1 MALRTLGS
9 YIRKG
14 INVGIGTDTYP
25 HNMLE
30 ELRMAAY
37 AARIAGESVDDV
49 TTSEVFHAAT
59 VGGARALLRDDIG
72 RLAPGCRADI
82 VLVDLKQRSMMPVRE
97 PLRSLI
103 YCGAERAVRDVF
115 VDGEQVVVEGHLA
128 HIDLDSAL
136 AEVEA
141 IQGARDP
148 RTSKIGIGRAGTF
161 MPWHPWPYRSMTEST
176 ARAGGRRFDGLA
188 GIVQIARRSS
198 VF

>member
-14 INVGIGTDTYP
+14 VNVGLGTDTYP

-30 ELRMAAY
+30 EMRMAAY
-37 AARIAGESVDDV
+37 AARIVGESVDDV
-49 TTSEVFHAAT
+49 TTSEVFRAAT
-59 VGGARALLRDDIG
+59 IGGARALLRDDIG
-72 RLAPGCRADI
+72 RLAPGCRADV
-82 VLVDLKQRSMMPVRE
+82 VLVDLKQRSMMPARE

-115 VDGEQVVVEGHLA
+115 VDGEHVVGDGRLA

-141 IQGARDP
+141 IQERGSKNVKNRDWA
-148 RTSKIGIGRAGTF
+148 GRDLHA
-161 MPWHPWPYRSMTEST
+161 
-176 ARAGGRRFDGLA
+176 LA
-188 GIVQIARRSS
+188 PMALSIDHGKLDPTN
-198 VF
+198 